1 MAAVMSRRN
10 SSGQVAGPP
19 NALLRPL
26 RSSLSSCTHTLEV
39 PVVSFGA
46 PARIPEAP
54 IRSLGA
60 PARIPEVPVVSFGA
74 PARIPEPAWS
84 SDPDRTIGQW
94 KERPPAREGSGAGEF
109 VEGGFP

>member
-46 PARIPEAP
+46 PARIPE
-54 IRSLGA
+54 
-60 PARIPEVPVVSFGA
+60 
-74 PARIPEPAWS
+74 PAWS